1 MQQEQSAFTTLMGLF
16 QVQISRFLITIRVIS
31 PILLHPLLSLFSSC
45 TASRVL
51 VERMF
56 RMLVVFFFCE
66 DICPM
71 NWFAMVYLILVC
83 LTVDSRY
90 RSFGYTIFFS
100 LFGLFIISSWQIY
113 DHCGYVNKL
122 YCFWAKHCSFLNC
135 SDQETFS
142 LMFLIQ
148 IISLTS
154 CVHLLT
160 SVWSGLFNKSAMW
173 TAESLR
179 VFKGENAT
187 LTELKQNLCCYLH
200 FSDSGCL
207 QLLSCCY
214 LQV

>member
-1 MQQEQSAFTTLMGLF
+1 
-16 QVQISRFLITIRVIS
+16 
-31 PILLHPLLSLFSSC
+31 
-45 TASRVL
+45 
-51 VERMF
+51 
-56 RMLVVFFFCE
+56 
-66 DICPM
+66 M

-187 LTELKQNLCCYLH
+187 LTELKQNLCCYFH
-200 FSDSGCL
+200 FFWLRLSSVAVL
-207 QLLSCCY
+207 LLSASVGLIWLDCTVICGSW
-214 LQV
+214 LPSVGLI